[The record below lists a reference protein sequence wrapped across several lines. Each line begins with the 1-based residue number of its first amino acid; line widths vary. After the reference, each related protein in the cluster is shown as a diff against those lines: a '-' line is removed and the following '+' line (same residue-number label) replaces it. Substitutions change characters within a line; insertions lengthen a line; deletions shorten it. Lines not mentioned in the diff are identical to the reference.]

1 MLKTHKWLY
10 IDCDFDYEH
19 MKIGIDIRETV
30 NEKTGKGYY
39 AFHLTKA
46 LLAIDTENEYFLYCD
61 KEPADFGNHSNF
73 EIKIIKSKGLFWHKK
88 VLSDLYKEKIGVF
101 LAPTSYI
108 IPALHNPKKLKVL
121 MTVHDLIA
129 FLYPENHNKKAV
141 LIEKLT
147 LGVALKKVKKVLSV
161 SENTKKD
168 LIKKFGIKESLID
181 IIHNSASDSY
191 GVIEEDQCEALRE
204 EKNLPKEFIFS
215 VGTIEPRKNYTTLIE
230 AYSKIKAH
238 HPNVK
243 LVIAGKKGWKS
254 ENVFK
259 KISELDLKEDVI
271 FLGYV
276 TEEELAKIY
285 NLATI
290 FAYPSIYEGFGI
302 PPLEAMKC
310 GCPVITSNISS
321 LPEVVNDAAI
331 LVDPVSVEDLKN
343 ALHQLLSDPAMQE
356 NLKEKGF
363 AQCDKFSWEISARKL
378 LAIIN
383 QI

>member
-1 MLKTHKWLY
+1 
-10 IDCDFDYEH
+10 

-46 LLAIDTENEYFLYCD
+46 LLTIDKENEYFLYCD
-61 KEPADFGNHSNF
+61 KEPSDFGNHSNL

-88 VLSDLYKEKIGVF
+88 VLSDLYKEKVDVF

-121 MTVHDLIA
+121 MTIHDLIA

-147 LGVALKKVKKVLSV
+147 LGRALKKVKKVLSV

-168 LIKKFGIKESLID
+168 LIKKFDTKESLID

-191 GVIEEDQCEALRE
+191 GIIEKDQCEALRE
-204 EKNLPKEFIFS
+204 EKKLPKEFIFS
-215 VGTIEPRKNYTTLIE
+215 VGTIEPRKNYITLIE

-238 HPNVK
+238 HPNIK

-254 ENVFK
+254 DKVFK
-259 KISELDLKEDVI
+259 KISELNLEEDVI

-285 NLATI
+285 NLATV
-290 FAYPSIYEGFGI
+290 FVYPSLYEGFGI

-331 LVDPVSVEDLKN
+331 LVNPNSADDLKD
-343 ALHQLLSDPAMQE
+343 ALHQLLSDPTMQE
-356 NLKEKGF
+356 NLKEKGVI
-363 AQCDKFSWEISARKL
+363 QCNKFSWEISARKL